1 MSDSNTSTT
10 YEPRH
15 RPTPERVGTP
25 RAWALAITA
34 TLRESSGVGRN
45 YVPRHSADFPR
56 EVAS

>member
-1 MSDSNTSTT
+1 MTAV
-10 YEPRH
+10 YIARH

-34 TLRESSGVGRN
+34 SLRESSGLARHH
-45 YVPRHSADFPR
+45 VPRHSADFPR